1 MAEGFLRSFNESLE
15 VYSAGVEPAEKV
27 NPNSI
32 IVMDELGI
40 DISNLQPDNVSKYL
54 EIPFDY
60 VITVCDHANETCPV
74 FTGEVKN
81 RLHMGF
87 EDPYLAKGSQ
97 EEILDVYREIR
108 DQIQTQ
114 FNEFYVSRLK

>member
-40 DISNLQPDNVSKYL
+40 DISNHQPDNVSKYL